1 MVVKVTLIRSPLSSK
16 KWRVVFGDSSHHVDF
31 GAKGYD
37 DYTMHKDFDRMT
49 LYVARHRSRENWS
62 NMYTAGFW
70 ARWLLWNKPSLKDS
84 IENIRQRF
92 NIKVQYSQIH
102 LIP

>member
-1 MVVKVTLIRSPLSSK
+1 MVVKVTLIRSPLVGK
-16 KWRVVFGDSSHHVDF
+16 KWRVLFEDGHHVDF

-37 DYTMHKDFDRMT
+37 DYTMHKDSDRMM
-49 LYVARHRSRENWS
+49 LYVARHRARENWS

-70 ARWLLWNKPSLKDS
+70 ARWLLWNKTSIRDS

-92 NIKVQYSQIH
+92 NIKVQYSQSR
-102 LIP
+102 LNL